1 MDNSFRIVGLTA
13 ENVKCLKAVKVIP
26 EGNIVEITGEN
37 GNGKSSI
44 LDSIIMALGG
54 KEEIPDVPIRVGEE
68 KAVIIVE
75 MNGIVVKRTFRGQED
90 GTFTTSL
97 VVETAD
103 GMTAKK
109 PQDYLNALIGELSFD
124 PLAFT
129 RMKPKEQFDILK
141 RFVPNFDFDAAAR
154 RRKAIFDDRAAVN
167 RQIKDAQGVVASTKL
182 PEGIPD
188 EEIDVSALT
197 DELQAIGDFNADI
210 ERRKGNRERVRADIE
225 AKNVAAEQK
234 KREAADLRRRA
245 DAIDQEAAGL
255 LSDATALQDKLDE
268 AGALPDPKDP
278 AEAREKISE
287 ANRVNE
293 QVRQKKAVDKKISEV
308 RILEQRSAQLTKD
321 IEAIDA
327 EKTKAIATSK
337 IPVDGIGF
345 GDDAVYLNGLPFNQA
360 SSAEQLRA
368 AVAMTIAAN
377 PRLRVVLI
385 RDGSLLDHK
394 AFEVLSDM
402 AKENDFQV
410 FVEVVESTRPGALII
425 RDGEIVDSAS
435 VQPTMEAAE

>member
-1 MDNSFRIVGLTA
+1 MNNSYRIVGLTA

-26 EGNIVEITGEN
+26 DGNVVEITGEN

-44 LDSIIMALGG
+44 LDSIVMALGG

-75 MNGIVVKRTFRGQED
+75 MNGIVVKRNFRAQED
-90 GTFTTSL
+90 GTYTTSL

-129 RMKPKEQFDILK
+129 RMNPKQQFDILR
-141 RFVPNFDFDAAAR
+141 RFVPDFDFEAAAR
-154 RRKAIFDDRAAVN
+154 RRKSVFDDRAAIN
-167 RQIKDAQGVVASTKL
+167 RQIKDAQGVVASARI
-182 PEGIPD
+182 PDGVPD

-225 AKNVAAEQK
+225 AKRVGADQK

-245 DAIDQEAAGL
+245 DFLDQEAADL

-268 AGALPDPKDP
+268 AGPLADPKDP
-278 AEAREKISE
+278 AEAREKIDE
-287 ANRVNE
+287 AHRINA
-293 QVRQKKAVDKKISEV
+293 QVRQKKAIDAKIAEV
-308 RILEQRSAQLTKD
+308 RVLEQKSAQLTKD
-321 IEAIDA
+321 IDAIDA
-327 EKTKAIATSK
+327 EKTAAIANSK
-337 IPVDGIGF
+337 IPVEGIGF

-368 AVAMTIAAN
+368 AVALTIAAN

-394 AFEVLSDM
+394 AFEVLSEM
-402 AKENDFQV
+402 AEVNDFQV
-410 FVEVVESTRPGALII
+410 FIEVVESTRPGALVIEA
-425 RDGEIVDSAS
+425 GEIRAESAL
-435 VQPTMEAAE
+435 EAAE